1 MRVIICL
8 LSTLAALTVWASETP
23 DAALEQE
30 ARAMVKQ
37 FASQLKPQLKA
48 ALQAGGPSHAIEICA
63 TQAPKIADA
72 LSTDTGWI
80 VKRVSL
86 KARNASRAI
95 PDAWE
100 KQVLEAF
107 DRRRAAGEEPASL
120 NHSEQVDGRY
130 RYMQAQVVEPVCLT
144 CHAETLSE
152 PVRETLEQY
161 YPDDYATG
169 YTLGQVRGAFSLS
182 KAL

>member
-1 MRVIICL
+1 MRPVIYL
-8 LSTLAALTVWASETP
+8 LPVLAALPLWAGETP
-23 DAALEQE
+23 DVALEEE
-30 ARAMVKQ
+30 ARAVAGQ
-37 FASQLKPQLKA
+37 FASQLKPRLQA
-48 ALQAGGPSHAIEICA
+48 ALREGGPSHAIEICA

-72 LSTDTGWI
+72 LSTDTGWR

-95 PDAWE
+95 TDAWE
-100 KQVLEAF
+100 KQVLEEF

-120 NHSEQVDGRY
+120 NYGEQVGGRY

-152 PVRETLEQY
+152 PVRQTLEQY

-169 YTLGQVRGAFSLS
+169 YSLGQVRGAFSLS
-182 KAL
+182 TDR